1 MQQTLPY
8 LSNSADLLQESESMN
23 HSKTAVSK
31 AELICAECEKHHATF
46 HCEEC
51 GQNLCP
57 KCDKKLHNKGKRVT
71 HLRDP
76 LPQPTA
82 VSHLTSSDEKTD
94 KTSSVRSSL
103 EQLSLTSKK
112 VGLFMDN
119 KDSIKTGTTKGKSN
133 MGSDEGSNQTK
144 NNMNI
149 LEKLNDSPNSDN
161 KTQEQEK
168 VDKFEKL
175 HQSLNITVTDNH
187 SLVMNES
194 HFVNQSFTE
203 DFAREIPICDFQ
215 EFKSGEILK
224 SQEMAIFIQNL
235 LRSHADKGDVIVKK
249 EVFEQEVLARYKT
262 VEIASL
268 LKEAEEK
275 KVIQIISRKFGDS
288 KPHFYI
294 SLLLDSLSIQALFW
308 TIKSLI
314 NDQLTPNEK
323 MLVSRI
329 KEAFAIKLNP
339 VTWQGIWKFIEKKA
353 RDHENLIIVPK
364 LPTLKIYEVFNQH
377 GTLMK
382 ILTLKEAAPLL
393 IDQES
398 LNLKDQEIWDEFLKF
413 LDCFFEEKTFTK
425 KAEKAKWSCSVET
438 FLSKNK
444 TKPLII
450 PPKSS
455 SKAIPGGKYG
465 CAQLIKCCGPEN
477 LAKLSL
483 GKLSVLAQEAIN
495 RKLLDHYKTLL
506 IKSTRF
512 TLGIKLND
520 NPLDDF
526 KPEEKNPEIKQKIQS
541 IKSII
546 LDLLSE
552 APNGISL
559 AKLPAEIKRKVNFY
573 YDLHEIGFNKLKDV
587 LAELPNVEI
596 IEMKGSKLAIAKL
609 KKAESFSYDYKNN
622 SESESFGFKGFNEVI
637 RKVIENN
644 ANGITGP
651 ELIESVRKM
660 VCNNQKFHH
669 ILYNNTTFFSYLM
682 QNFAD
687 AINIEFK
694 NETLI
699 IRQKNKLN
707 ASMNNIIPK
716 NLLNNASYVQNE
728 TINKTVDINFD
739 SNIMNSASK
748 SYNFFNSTNNN
759 NQNSSLFNTNFSSIN
774 QTMTPFLSNNDDNN
788 RSYEEIV
795 KVLQKTSMEPSH
807 GSYSYFGNRTSLS
820 KKNEEKEKPRIW
832 VTNSEPKNQDADV
845 MNYLSTINKS
855 KENNSISGN
864 NAARFKTH

>member
-8 LSNSADLLQESESMN
+8 FSNSADLMPESESMN
-23 HSKTAVSK
+23 HSKAAGSK
-31 AELICAECEKHHATF
+31 AELICSECEKHHATF

-76 LPQPTA
+76 LPQPTGI
-82 VSHLTSSDEKTD
+82 SHLTSSDEKTD

-103 EQLSLTSKK
+103 EQLSLTLKK
-112 VGLFMDN
+112 AGLFMDN

-149 LEKLNDSPNSDN
+149 LEKLNESPNSDN
-161 KTQEQEK
+161 KTQELEK

-215 EFKSGEILK
+215 ELKSGEILK
-224 SQEMAIFIQNL
+224 SQDMAIFVQNL

-262 VEIASL
+262 VDIAAL

-546 LDLLSE
+546 LNLLSE

-587 LAELPNVEI
+587 LVELPNVEI

-651 ELIESVRKM
+651 ELIDSVRKM

-716 NLLNNASYVQNE
+716 NLLNNGSYIQNE
-728 TINKTVDINFD
+728 TINKTDINFD

-795 KVLQKTSMEPSH
+795 KVLQKTSMEPSQ
-807 GSYSYFGNRTSLS
+807 GGYSYFGNRASLS
-820 KKNEEKEKPRIW
+820 KKNEEKDKPRVW

-855 KENNSISGN
+855 KENNSN
-864 NAARFKTH
+864 NVARFKTH